1 MQSVKRLAVDTGI
14 GAKRVYE
21 IWTPYLNARWLLKT
35 RHAKMQLHEMNV
47 SSPLSF
53 EAYTCPIWRHLAPHV
68 QNANACK
75 IHLFPHFTRPPPFL
89 LLPTLFHLLSFFFSF
104 VLHMFVSA
112 IPLLHSA
119 SIQRPVPWSQNSITS
134 QVSRQ
139 SFVREESLKIKF
151 TFLFFA
157 LAVSSLVPID
167 SFCLFSNAC
176 ITRIFVYFGSM
187 CIAWFFEPN
196 SC

>member
-75 IHLFPHFTRPPPFL
+75 IHLFPHFTRPPLSFATHSFSFALIFL
-89 LLPTLFHLLSFFFSF
+89 LCSICLFRPYLYSIQQASNVQFLEAKTPSRPKLVASPLCEKKASKSSSLFFS
-104 VLHMFVSA
+104 
-112 IPLLHSA
+112 LL
-119 SIQRPVPWSQNSITS
+119 
-134 QVSRQ
+134 
-139 SFVREESLKIKF
+139 
-151 TFLFFA
+151 
-157 LAVSSLVPID
+157 
-167 SFCLFSNAC
+167 
-176 ITRIFVYFGSM
+176 
-187 CIAWFFEPN
+187 
-196 SC
+196 